1 MQTGVEMP
9 PLTLIL
15 FCAMAWASGAL
26 FGRSVG
32 NLPDGWVTAV
42 WRVRPLKRRRRGR
55 YYFADDERTPPKNS
69 MAGLGRLDHGDHAE
83 HHTNRIGAHRRGELQ
98 DPPQCRSAISKR
110 PPIGAG
116 PRLLPHALASAHRRS
131 WPTKLAGPQRAVSA
145 ASRRPRWLFGSAAKL
160 EKLPVS
166 TTLPR
171 STVMTQSANSIIE
184 GRCAI
189 VTTVQ

>member
-55 YYFADDERTPPKNS
+55 YYFADDERTPPRIRWRAW
-69 MAGLGRLDHGDHAE
+69 AGWITATMLSIIL
-83 HHTNRIGAHRRGELQ
+83 IGSGLIAAANYKTHPNAAALY
-98 DPPQCRSAISKR
+98 RSA
-110 PPIGAG
+110 
-116 PRLLPHALASAHRRS
+116 H
-131 WPTKLAGPQRAVSA
+131 Q
-145 ASRRPRWLFGSAAKL
+145 
-160 EKLPVS
+160 
-166 TTLPR
+166 
-171 STVMTQSANSIIE
+171 
-184 GRCAI
+184 
-189 VTTVQ
+189 